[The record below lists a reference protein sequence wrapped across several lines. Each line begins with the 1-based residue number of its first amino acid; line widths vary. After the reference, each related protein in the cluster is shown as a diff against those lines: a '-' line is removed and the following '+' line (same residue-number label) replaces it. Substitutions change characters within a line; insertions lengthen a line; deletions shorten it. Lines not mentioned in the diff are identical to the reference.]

1 MLKFQDNNTTVIAT
15 FEDFILTA
23 YVIIDELYHQFAPPE
38 VTRRRHIL
46 NAKLSDSEIITI
58 SLCGEL
64 AGVDSENAWFSFVK
78 RNYRH
83 LFPQLCSRSRFNRT
97 RRALMQTTEL
107 LRQKMISVFP
117 IPVSSYYIVDS
128 FPLADCKFGRARYCK
143 AFRGHGADYG
153 KCPSKKET
161 YYGYKVHALITLEGY
176 IASFE
181 ITPASTDD
189 REGLRD
195 LADHWSNVTILAD
208 KGYVGKN
215 MKQEMQ
221 EKNICLFALKRSNSK
236 ENWPKSVRQ
245 LIFKLRR
252 RVETVFSQLS
262 GQLNAERVLAKSF
275 QGLCTRLVNKVL
287 AYNLCIALNSIF
299 GETCELGKIKKLIF

>member
-1 MLKFQDNNTTVIAT
+1 MVPIM
-15 FEDFILTA
+15 
-23 YVIIDELYHQFAPPE
+23 
-38 VTRRRHIL
+38 
-46 NAKLSDSEIITI
+46 
-58 SLCGEL
+58 
-64 AGVDSENAWFSFVK
+64 ENV
-78 RNYRH
+78 
-83 LFPQLCSRSRFNRT
+83 LP
-97 RRALMQTTEL
+97 
-107 LRQKMISVFP
+107 
-117 IPVSSYYIVDS
+117 
-128 FPLADCKFGRARYCK
+128 
-143 AFRGHGADYG
+143 
-153 KCPSKKET
+153 KKET

-245 LIFKLRR
+245 LIFKL
-252 RVETVFSQLS
+252 
-262 GQLNAERVLAKSF
+262 
-275 QGLCTRLVNKVL
+275 
-287 AYNLCIALNSIF
+287 
-299 GETCELGKIKKLIF
+299 